1 MQKRESIIKGAL
13 SVLLVLA
20 LTVIMTIPVMAK
32 NDETSKDN
40 DIWTLDQSVDDF
52 GDANGD
58 YIIKTVVNGTFSNTA
73 TTDSDLKVFAYFLLD
88 DEGVFGRKGAY
99 IFALRLLEYGEYPA
113 TYLSSDNMELK
124 TKIGDTVDS
133 YELCGSIT
141 SADICVKY
149 TENNTK
155 PNYAEVI
162 AKQLVDGNDIR
173 CVVKIGSSKYNFTLD
188 SGNIKDIF
196 TTVTQDG
203 THEMPQDIDGQI
215 QRSQEQQQ
223 KVEEQADLE
232 TQQRAE
238 EYAKSFN
245 NLINILMKGDSSG
258 IEDAVPL
265 RKEYIKNHMDEL
277 KTLSEGELNSFFSGT
292 YIFYSINAGDNLGF
306 VYNFD
311 ETGNG
316 KLIGLYHSD
325 GSFEEDSLDSEI
337 WKIEDGKI
345 KCLKAADLS
354 LKDEYDVL
362 SMGID
367 GYYWL
372 QKYTDGTP
380 NEVTRLIVKCDENY
394 KPLYEL
400 NE

>member
-1 MQKRESIIKGAL
+1 MKKQMKKML
-13 SVLLVLA
+13 SVLLMLSLLA
-20 LTVIMTIPVMAK
+20 IIAIPVMAK
-32 NDETSKDN
+32 DDN
-40 DIWTLDQSVDDF
+40 VWTLDQSVDDF

-73 TTDSDLKVFAYFLLD
+73 TTNSDLKVFAYFLLD
-88 DEGVFGRKGAY
+88 DKGVFGRKGAY
-99 IFALRLLEYGEYPA
+99 ILALRLLEYGEYPA

-173 CVVKIGSSKYNFTLD
+173 CVVKIGASKYNFTLE

-277 KTLSEGELNSFFSGT
+277 KTLSEEELNSFSPGT

-306 VYNFD
+306 VYSFD

-325 GSFEEDSLDSEI
+325 GSFEEDTLDSEV
-337 WKIEDGKI
+337 WKTEDSKI
-345 KCLKAADLS
+345 KCLKAADSS

-372 QKYTDGTP
+372 QKYTNGTP
-380 NEVTRLIVKCDENY
+380 NEVTRLIVQCDENY

-400 NE
+400 SE